1 MCEADNGRKFP
12 LPFWESSAP
21 EQQLLPFFGACCA
34 VSGAEDSNKKMEVT
48 FFDHGRPPMRPT
60 MVENFH
66 FPFGSP
72 LRPNNNCFPFLEP
85 AVQFRVQRTP
95 TKKWK

>member
-48 FFDHGRPPMRPT
+48 FFDHGRPPTHRQIVFISCT
-60 MVENFH
+60 
-66 FPFGSP
+66 S
-72 LRPNNNCFPFLEP
+72 RFLKNSI
-85 AVQFRVQRTP
+85 TG
-95 TKKWK
+95 TK